1 MKFGILGGDFRYKF
15 LQQDLTN
22 SGYKVYTHNSK
33 FIEDDLQINDIDD
46 FFKNIDILIT
56 SIPFS
61 KDKETVFNTKTEI
74 KIDSLIEKI
83 LNSNVKTL
91 FGGVID
97 KNITEK
103 LANKNIEVVD
113 FFEDN
118 SIAIFNAVPTAE
130 GAIQTAMENSYKTL
144 FSSQCLVL
152 GYGRCGKILSNM
164 LKGMGANVDIS
175 YRKEEDLA
183 YIKSYGFNAINL
195 CNINESINKYDFI
208 FNTIPFQILNKNLL
222 SNVNKETVI
231 IDLAQAPGGVD
242 YEYAS
247 DLNLKA
253 IYCPNLPAR
262 VAPLTASKI
271 LKDKISKVCNL
282 TIG

>member
-1 MKFGILGGDFRYKF
+1 MRFGILGGDFRYKF

-22 SGYKVYTHNSK
+22 SGYKVYTHNNK
-33 FIEDDLQINDIDD
+33 FIEDNLQINDIDD
-46 FFKNIDILIT
+46 FFKNINILIT

-61 KDKETVFNTKTEI
+61 KDKETIFNTKTEI
-74 KIDSLIEKI
+74 KINCLIEKI
-83 LNSNVKTL
+83 LNSNIKIL

-97 KNITEK
+97 ENITEK
-103 LANKNIEVVD
+103 LESKNIQVVD
-113 FFEDN
+113 FFKDN
-118 SIAIFNAVPTAE
+118 SIAIFNAIPTAE

-144 FSSQCLVL
+144 FDSQCLVL

-175 YRKEEDLA
+175 YRKDDDLA

-195 CNINESINKYDFI
+195 CNLTQNINKYDFI
-208 FNTIPFQILNKNLL
+208 FNTIPAQILNKDLL
-222 SNVNKETVI
+222 NNVNKQSII

-271 LKDKISKVCNL
+271 LKDKILKVCNL
-282 TIG
+282 NIK